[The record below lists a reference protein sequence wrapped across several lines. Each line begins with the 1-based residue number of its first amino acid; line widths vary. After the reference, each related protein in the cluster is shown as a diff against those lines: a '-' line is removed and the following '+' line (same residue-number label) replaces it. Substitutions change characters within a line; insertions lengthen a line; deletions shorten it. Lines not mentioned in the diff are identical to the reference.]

1 MSIPAERI
9 EELLEL
15 AQEVD
20 LPTLRTLDRKLHLLL
35 EQKEANQLQTGP
47 SMSASEE
54 FHQHYPHISIASDLF
69 LLVEIQPENPPEED
83 KILIREQIARRLAQ

>member
-1 MSIPAERI
+1 MTIPAGRI

-35 EQKEANQLQTGP
+35 EQREAGQLQTGP
-47 SMSASEE
+47 SMRASEE
-54 FHQHYPHISIASDLF
+54 FHHRYPNISIDPDLF
-69 LLVEIQPENPPEED
+69 SLVGIHPENPLEED
-83 KILIREQIARRLAQ
+83 KILIREQIARRLAK

>member
-1 MSIPAERI
+1 MTIPAGRI

-35 EQKEANQLQTGP
+35 EQREAGQLQAGP
-47 SMSASEE
+47 SMRASEE
-54 FHQHYPHISIASDLF
+54 FHQRYLNISIDPDL
-69 LLVEIQPENPPEED
+69 LSLVGIHPENPLEED
-83 KILIREQIARRLAQ
+83 KILIREQIARRLVK